1 MGRLI
6 KEHTSHPWQGKE
18 IFLFSKMYRPAL
30 KSTQPPIQHLPKLF
44 AQQYGGSDLLPSTR
58 NAMIY
63 E

>member
-6 KEHTSHPWQGKE
+6 KEHTSDPRQGKE

-44 AQQYGGSDLLPSTR
+44 SQLYSVSDLLPTT
-58 NAMIY
+58 AMIY